1 MNASPANIDNIR
13 ALIRGTASVVSPEAG
28 GTTQGSTLAVG
39 NHSESGSDETG
50 YGHAEQFCCAVLPR
64 SGYLCIQPRNGSH
77 GLGRP
82 EWASTPQDIARR
94 VIELDVARQTDVY
107 LAIASYKSKASRKAA
122 EVELKRS
129 LYVDLDTGTG
139 KAFSSQSAALQALK
153 QFCED
158 SQIPFPAILV
168 NSGTGWHAHWPLSQ
182 DVSADQW
189 RVAAAHLK
197 AACVRFAFP
206 ADSSVTTDVTRLLRV
221 PGTRNHKS
229 QSQPRFVKL
238 ARCAEPHDF
247 LSLSTA
253 LASAANPTST
263 LSSFVDS
270 NDLSASMP
278 SPTVWFDDLTSE
290 DQVAELRKMVQVL
303 PDSDADDRGEWVR
316 TLAEIASARSVPWK
330 ERVDIAWEF
339 SQRSQKS
346 SNETRSSIDDR
357 MKGLGDQTCV
367 TALRNRSA
375 NVGYRP
381 PGGVYPNIPSAV
393 ADLVIRYAYVA
404 DSDTYF
410 NIERRQLLVKSAVK
424 ELETWRMPRQDSG
437 GKPDPVHLLRSAAST
452 QRCEGVAFHPGE
464 GPIFVEDGKR
474 VVNLFRPVVCTEL
487 KPTLS
492 ERRLLGR
499 FLRHLFPRKSD
510 QAWLKHLLD
519 TLAFLVQHPG
529 QRTTFTMILVGAVEG
544 SGKSTLM
551 EAIPRLLFGQHNV
564 STVSTHELESNFTD
578 WLARAWIVVFS
589 EISLGRS
596 KEATRIANALKDNQ
610 TNPYLRIVEK
620 GRPGRTQRNHVT
632 FFATSNDETHAL
644 HLSAF
649 DRRAGVCATSAPR
662 MPTHLATS
670 LHSFLQSPRGAA
682 VLRYLAMKRNLS
694 DFSPHAAPPVT
705 VAKRHMIE
713 ASRDSIHAEIVES
726 FERRESPFDRELVT
740 ASDVRGCL
748 IGRGVTVNNLSDRRV
763 GQYLRAEPINAQP
776 LEHQIRVPNNSSGTR
791 ARFWVLRNAGFWRAA
806 TAQSIN
812 EHLRT
817 GALPFNMTHPT
828 YSAAT
833 PDKTDN
839 VQQLGPFRNGA
850 PTLAKFDQMRERFES
865 NQSAV
870 CPAVTSES
878 TTPPKPSA
886 AK

>member
-1 MNASPANIDNIR
+1 
-13 ALIRGTASVVSPEAG
+13 
-28 GTTQGSTLAVG
+28 
-39 NHSESGSDETG
+39 
-50 YGHAEQFCCAVLPR
+50 
-64 SGYLCIQPRNGSH
+64 
-77 GLGRP
+77 LGRP
-82 EWASTPQDIARR
+82 EWIATPQDIARR
-94 VIELDVARQTDVY
+94 VIELDVAGQTDVY

-122 EVELKRS
+122 DVDLKRS
-129 LYVDLDTGTG
+129 LYIDLDTGAG
-139 KAFSSQSAALQALK
+139 KAFSSQPAALIALK

-168 NSGTGWHAHWPLSQ
+168 NSGTGWHAHWPLLQ

-197 AACVRFAFP
+197 AACARYEFP

-221 PGTRNHKS
+221 PGTRNHKLA
-229 QSQPRFVKL
+229 SQPRPVKL

-247 LSLSTA
+247 FTLSTA

-263 LSSFVDS
+263 LSSYVDNS
-270 NDLSASMP
+270 DLTACMT
-278 SPTVWFDDLTSE
+278 SPTAWFDDLNAGEQIT
-290 DQVAELRKMVQVL
+290 ELRKMAQVL

-316 TLAEIASARSVPWK
+316 TLAEIASARSVPWN

-339 SQRSQKS
+339 SRRSQKS
-346 SNETRSSIDDR
+346 CNETRSSIDDR

-375 NVGYRP
+375 NTGYRP
-381 PGGVYPNIPSAV
+381 PGGIYPNTPSAV
-393 ADLVIRYAYVA
+393 ADLAVRYAYVA
-404 DSDTYF
+404 DSDAYF
-410 NIERRQLLVKSAVK
+410 NIDRRQLLAKSAVK

-464 GPIFVEDGKR
+464 GPVFVEDGKR
-474 VVNLFRPVVCTEL
+474 VANLFRPVDCTVL

-492 ERRLLGR
+492 ERRLLAR

-510 QAWLKHLLD
+510 HAWLKHLLD

-662 MPTHLATS
+662 MPTHLAAT
-670 LHSFLQSPRGAA
+670 LHAFLQSPRGAA
-682 VLRYLAMKRNLS
+682 VLRYLAMRRNLS

-713 ASRDSIHAEIVES
+713 ASRDSIHAEIVEA
-726 FERRESPFDRELVT
+726 FERRDSPFDRELVT
-740 ASDVRGCL
+740 ASNVRGCL
-748 IGRGVTVNNLSDRRV
+748 IGRGVPINNLSDRRI
-763 GQYLRAEPINAQP
+763 GQYLRAEPINARP
-776 LEHQIRVPNNSSGTR
+776 LEHQVRLSNNSLGTR
-791 ARFWVLRNAGFWRAA
+791 SRFWVLRNIGYWRTA

-817 GALPFNMTHPT
+817 GALPFNVTPST
-828 YSAAT
+828 DSAAP

-839 VQQLGPFRNGA
+839 ITQLGSLRNRA
-850 PTLAKFDQMRERFES
+850 PTLTEFDQMRKLFES
-865 NQSAV
+865 NHSAA
-870 CPAVTSES
+870 CPAAASES
-878 TTPPKPSA
+878 TTPPNPARQSQ
-886 AK
+886 